1 MPERTAER
9 IARGF
14 YRQQQITARQA
25 GKAAQRIWGSVTIG
39 ALDEAWRASGPQ
51 LVRVMSAG
59 QQQAAAPADAYVG
72 STLTAD
78 GGDSQPAGQLDV
90 SAFVGRSADGRSLT
104 SLLYEPWIETRWR
117 LANGQ
122 SGPESLQGGLATLIR
137 QFGTEIPDAGREA
150 VGASL
155 AGNKAA
161 GGYVRV
167 LTPPS
172 CARCVVLAGKHYKYS
187 AGFQRHPHC
196 FPAGVVVSGPQ
207 ALAATRRR
215 YEGELTVI
223 RTASGEQLPAT
234 GNHPILTD
242 RGWVPANLIQEG
254 DYVVR
259 STRSQGATA
268 LVVPHE
274 DQVPARI
281 EDCWRPDGVMPLL
294 QMPTSAEDFHGDG
307 GHGDVDVVLA
317 DGLLRNWGQVAGG
330 QFAEQEEFAWRIAQ
344 ALGFAQY
351 GPLQQLLYGLLGA
364 AYGVMGGFGLGLA
377 LLGSEALG
385 AYLSG
390 FGHAANFNTGR
401 FQSRTYGAAG
411 ESEAI
416 AQAVLALSGAVGG
429 HDLVGRNVADLQRW
443 DAPADPF
450 AAENRGAYAARGADL
465 VRRLSGQV
473 EPDRVVE
480 VRSTSWSGHVYNLT
494 SSEGW
499 YSANGLIV
507 SNCDCV
513 HLPVGHLG
521 DALVLDPGE
530 YFRGLSKAEQDRL
543 FTLAGAQAIRD
554 GADISAVVNARRG
567 MYTAEAYGQRLA
579 STYDSTTRRGQF
591 FRAERQ
597 RAIDR
602 GLIPPSGRGHL
613 KVPRLLPEE
622 IYKRAGSREEL
633 IAMLRRYGYIR

>member
-14 YRQQQITARQA
+14 YRQQQTTARHA
-25 GKAAQRIWGSVTIG
+25 GKAAQKIWGSVTIG
-39 ALDEAWRASGPQ
+39 SLDEAWRAAGPQ
-51 LVRVMSAG
+51 LVRAMTAG

-72 STLTAD
+72 ATLGVD

-90 SAFVGRSADGRSLT
+90 SAFVGRAADGRSLT

-122 SGPESLQGGLATLIR
+122 TGPESLQGGLATLIR

-187 AGFQRHPHC
+187 AGFQRHP
-196 FPAGVVVSGPQ
+196 
-207 ALAATRRR
+207 R
-215 YEGELTVI
+215 
-223 RTASGEQLPAT
+223 
-234 GNHPILTD
+234 
-242 RGWVPANLIQEG
+242 
-254 DYVVR
+254 
-259 STRSQGATA
+259 
-268 LVVPHE
+268 
-274 DQVPARI
+274 
-281 EDCWRPDGVMPLL
+281 
-294 QMPTSAEDFHGDG
+294 
-307 GHGDVDVVLA
+307 
-317 DGLLRNWGQVAGG
+317 
-330 QFAEQEEFAWRIAQ
+330 
-344 ALGFAQY
+344 
-351 GPLQQLLYGLLGA
+351 
-364 AYGVMGGFGLGLA
+364 
-377 LLGSEALG
+377 
-385 AYLSG
+385 
-390 FGHAANFNTGR
+390 
-401 FQSRTYGAAG
+401 
-411 ESEAI
+411 
-416 AQAVLALSGAVGG
+416 
-429 HDLVGRNVADLQRW
+429 
-443 DAPADPF
+443 
-450 AAENRGAYAARGADL
+450 
-465 VRRLSGQV
+465 
-473 EPDRVVE
+473 
-480 VRSTSWSGHVYNLT
+480 
-494 SSEGW
+494 
-499 YSANGLIV
+499 
-507 SNCDCV
+507 CDCV
-513 HLPVGHLG
+513 HMGVGHLG
-521 DALVLDPGE
+521 EAPVLDPAE
-530 YFRGLSKAEQDRL
+530 YFRGLSKAEQDRI
-543 FTLAGAQAIRD
+543 FTIAGAQAIRD

-622 IYKRAGSREEL
+622 IYRRAGSREEL